1 MLGQS
6 GSRKVLS
13 GTGGKYRLSS
23 TYSMRESGDA
33 NVTPKSGSRGIF
45 SGGFLAA
52 RAAMLTPPERNCP
65 EERGFCQ
72 GAHILRTVRF
82 CSALPQCIVGSLL
95 LSKAALV
102 DG

>member
-6 GSRKVLS
+6 GSIAWKVLS

-65 EERGFCQ
+65 EERGFNFFL
-72 GAHILRTVRF
+72 ATT
-82 CSALPQCIVGSLL
+82 
-95 LSKAALV
+95 LSWNT
-102 DG
+102 